1 MCVFI
6 YRSVDEMIH
15 VYSDRERL
23 SDDKNMQMC
32 SMNAMI
38 MLVYLEFVSPVI
50 KLIIIHMK

>member
-1 MCVFI
+1 
-6 YRSVDEMIH
+6 
-15 VYSDRERL
+15 
-23 SDDKNMQMC
+23 MQMC